1 MIIYNLW
8 DVIMC
13 VIIASF
19 ANNNSWDDIHQ
30 FVVDNYKWF
39 KSLLQMTGGIPCAKS
54 YERINILIDSD

>member
-1 MIIYNLW
+1 
-8 DVIMC
+8 MC